1 MAVLLRQA
9 TVIDP
14 SSPHHD
20 STVDILF
27 DGGMI
32 KDIAPKLEIS
42 DEHFPKENVISAER
56 APTKS
61 NDLQQN
67 PTLCVSAGWV
77 DLFADYREPGYE
89 QKETID
95 TGLATAAA
103 GGFTDVMLLPNTQ
116 PVTDGRSGVLYAL
129 QQSRGADVRLHP
141 LGAISQGIDGKALA
155 EMMDMHAQ
163 GAVAFTD
170 GWKPV
175 QSSGLMMK
183 ALEYVK
189 ALDGIVIQLPV
200 DNALAS
206 GGLMHEGIQST
217 RLGMPGIP
225 SLAES
230 LMVQRDIEL
239 TRYTGSRLHITGVSS
254 AESVALIRAAKAD
267 GLDITCSVTPY
278 HLLLTDEALQT
289 YDSAYKVSPPLRTEA
304 DRQALIAGLADGTI
318 DCITSHHRPQDW
330 DAKAKEFEYAG
341 EGMAVQEIVF
351 SLVRTAVGDTVPLS
365 RIIDALSGSPRR
377 IFRLP
382 EASIKKGLVAS
393 CTVFAPEASYMFEA
407 ESTPSLSRNNPFG
420 GTALKGAVLRII
432 TGH

>member
-9 TVIDP
+9 TVIDT
-14 SSPHHD
+14 SSPHHG
-20 STVDILF
+20 STVDILVE
-27 DGGMI
+27 GGII

-42 DEHFPKENVISAER
+42 EENFSKENIISAER
-56 APTKS
+56 HPTTS
-61 NDLQQN
+61 NDIQRH
-67 PTLCVSAGWV
+67 PTISVSPGWA

-89 QKETID
+89 QKETIA
-95 TGLATAAA
+95 TGLATAAK

-116 PVTDGRSGVLYAL
+116 PVTDGRAGIQYAL
-129 QQSRGADVRLHP
+129 QQSRGSAVRLHP
-141 LGAISQGIDGKALA
+141 MGAISQGTEGKALA
-155 EMMDMHAQ
+155 EMLDMRAH

-175 QSSGLMMK
+175 QSSGLMLK

-189 ALDGIVIQLPV
+189 AFSGIVIQMPL
-200 DNALAS
+200 DNALAA
-206 GGLMHEGIQST
+206 GGLMHEGVQST

-239 TRYTGSRLHITGVSS
+239 TRYTASRLHITGMSTK
-254 AESVALIRAAKAD
+254 ESIALIRRAKAE

-289 YDSAYKVSPPLRTEA
+289 YDSAYKVTPPLRTES
-304 DRQALIAGLADGTI
+304 DRQALIAALADGTI

-341 EGMAVQEIVF
+341 EGMAIQEIVF
-351 SLVRTAVGDTVPLS
+351 SLVQTAVGDAVSLE
-365 RIIDALSGSPRR
+365 RIVDALSAAPRR
-377 IFRLP
+377 IFGLP
-382 EASIKKGLVAS
+382 AISIEKGAAGPLTIFS
-393 CTVFAPEASYMFEA
+393 PDTSDTFSA
-407 ESTPSLSRNNPFG
+407 ESSPSLSRNNPFSG
-420 GTALKGAVLRII
+420 MMLKGIVHRII
-432 TGH
+432 SA